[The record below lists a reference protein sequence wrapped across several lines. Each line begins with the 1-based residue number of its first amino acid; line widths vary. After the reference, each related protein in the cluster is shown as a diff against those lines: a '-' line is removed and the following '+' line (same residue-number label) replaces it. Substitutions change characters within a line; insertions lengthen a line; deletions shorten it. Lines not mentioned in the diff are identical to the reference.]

1 VTAKG
6 CIGRAAGRRRG
17 TGKRVGRRPM
27 QPFAV
32 TLLPPEYSPALPPLA
47 RRPNPQPPPIPCI
60 LWVLP
65 LPARPRIA
73 LGSPAKTNPIPPLWT
88 RSPQL
93 AASRRHLLPA
103 PFGRTGPP
111 RPPKST
117 IYRTKPISARRQ
129 NPPAAPNPTYSLG
142 VTSICPAQDR
152 AQPAHRTN
160 PISPLR
166 PRSPRPTASRRHL
179 RAANHLDIIEQGMFR
194 PWILS

>member
-1 VTAKG
+1 M
-6 CIGRAAGRRRG
+6 
-17 TGKRVGRRPM
+17 GRRPM

-142 VTSICPAQDR
+142 VTSTRPAQDR
-152 AQPAHRTN
+152 AQPAQRCRSLTAAR
-160 PISPLR
+160 ISRAPVCGAPVARAWQAALHCALCPLR
-166 PRSPRPTASRRHL
+166 QGVLAGVPACPGAGLL
-179 RAANHLDIIEQGMFR
+179 R
-194 PWILS
+194 